1 MCFNKEKMKDVLSY
15 LLSNCL
21 FVLGLKNFCQI
32 IGIPIGSDSAQFSDN
47 LFLYYYENKWVNSLK
62 QKWPIKSQETLI
74 SRLNR
79 FNDELNVIDNEK
91 EFEDNF

>member
-1 MCFNKEKMKDVLSY
+1 MKDVLSY

-21 FVLGLKNFCQI
+21 LVLGLKNFCQI
-32 IGIPIGSDSAQFSDN
+32 IGIPIGYDSAQFSDN
-47 LFLYYYENKWVNSLK
+47 LFLYYYESRWVNSLK